1 MLWGTGAE
9 KYKKIFVQW
18 EVKVAR
24 TYLHACCI
32 CFLFAF
38 FRMNGSTDFY
48 DFWHPFKISNALEL

>member
-1 MLWGTGAE
+1 MGDGGGE
-9 KYKKIFVQW
+9 VQKIFVQW
-18 EVKVAR
+18 EIKVAR

-32 CFLFAF
+32 WFLFAF